1 MEARRMAE
9 NRLQRRKSV
18 QRCEIQWSQTMKK
31 SNKKRILSREE
42 IMLRGKP
49 LPDANVYIESLDGCV
64 VMQNVSFPQLVAIRR
79 ESESQ
84 DDYNVAIVA
93 AVCKGLKREDI
104 INLQQNPAV
113 FAELFRATEKYLG
126 GGFSDDEIKN

>member
-1 MEARRMAE
+1 
-9 NRLQRRKSV
+9 
-18 QRCEIQWSQTMKK
+18 MKK